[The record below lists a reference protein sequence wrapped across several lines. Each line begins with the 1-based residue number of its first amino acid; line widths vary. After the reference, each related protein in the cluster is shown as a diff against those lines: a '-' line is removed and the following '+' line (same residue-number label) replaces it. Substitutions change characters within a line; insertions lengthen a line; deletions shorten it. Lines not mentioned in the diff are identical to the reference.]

1 VRKSLLAAVVLV
13 GAVAG
18 GVVASPDDESLRRP
32 ELAAALATV
41 PAHTLTTSYT
51 LWADVRSALDAEG
64 TSSRASTSEQ
74 LALFEGARADD
85 LTAVSVL
92 VGSAEQLAAPY
103 GLNVLDLQWE
113 TLAQS
118 RQGAAIVV
126 RLDDD
131 VNIEA
136 LTGRL
141 DELGYVLPAADPL
154 DGAVWVGGAD
164 LVAGIEVSLTPVLA
178 HLAVIADRRLLVM
191 SDAED
196 YGAAGQHGRHVR
208 RGVAAEH
215 RGVAR
220 AGPVRSV
227 STSPRVPCQ
236 TGSRPL
242 R

>member
-1 VRKSLLAAVVLV
+1 
-13 GAVAG
+13 
-18 GVVASPDDESLRRP
+18 
-32 ELAAALATV
+32 
-41 PAHTLTTSYT
+41 
-51 LWADVRSALDAEG
+51 
-64 TSSRASTSEQ
+64 
-74 LALFEGARADD
+74 
-85 LTAVSVL
+85 
-92 VGSAEQLAAPY
+92 
-103 GLNVLDLQWE
+103 
-113 TLAQS
+113 
-118 RQGAAIVV
+118 VV

-215 RGVAR
+215 RGCRQGGTCEERFDVTSGAVSDRVATL
-220 AGPVRSV
+220 ALSPVRDRMDLV
-227 STSPRVPCQ
+227 SDL
-236 TGSRPL
+236 TGGPL
-242 R
+242 MFARCGR